1 MKLIEMVI
9 RYENGN
15 MVYIEKGTDTREV
28 ELEGIVGIAVFD
40 KNINADVLKW
50 ITDKLFMLKLKITFK
65 GETEA

>member
-15 MVYIEKGTDTREV
+15 MVYIEKGTDTRDV
-28 ELEGIVGIAVFD
+28 ELDGIVGIAVYD

-50 ITDKLFMLKLKITFK
+50 ITDKTIYVEIKDNI
-65 GETEA
+65 

>member
-28 ELEGIVGIAVFD
+28 ELDGIVGIAVFD

-50 ITDKLFMLKLKITFK
+50 ITDKTIDVEIKDNV
-65 GETEA
+65 

>member
-28 ELEGIVGIAVFD
+28 ELDGIVGIAVFD

-50 ITDKLFMLKLKITFK
+50 ITDKTIDVEIKDNI
-65 GETEA
+65 

>member
-15 MVYIEKGTDTREV
+15 MVYIEKGTDAREV
-28 ELEGIVGIAVFD
+28 ELAGIVGIAVFD

-50 ITDKLFMLKLKITFK
+50 ITDKTIYVEIKDNV
-65 GETEA
+65 

>member
-15 MVYIEKGTDTREV
+15 MVYIEKGTDAIEV
-28 ELEGIVGIAVFD
+28 ELDGIVGIAVFD

-50 ITDKLFMLKLKITFK
+50 ITDKTIYVEIKDNI
-65 GETEA
+65 

>member
-15 MVYIEKGTDTREV
+15 MVYIEKGTDVREV
-28 ELEGIVGIAVFD
+28 ELDGIVGIAVFD

-50 ITDKLFMLKLKITFK
+50 ITDKTIDVEIKDNI
-65 GETEA
+65 

>member
-28 ELEGIVGIAVFD
+28 ELDGIVGIAVFD
-40 KNINADVLKW
+40 ENINADVLKW
-50 ITDKLFMLKLKITFK
+50 ITDKTIDVEIKDNI
-65 GETEA
+65 

>member
-28 ELEGIVGIAVFD
+28 ELDGIVGIAVFD
-40 KNINADVLKW
+40 KDINADVLKW
-50 ITDKLFMLKLKITFK
+50 ITDKTIDVEIKDNI
-65 GETEA
+65 

>member
-28 ELEGIVGIAVFD
+28 ELDGIVGIAVFD

-50 ITDKLFMLKLKITFK
+50 ITDKTIYVEIKDNI
-65 GETEA
+65 

>member
-1 MKLIEMVI
+1 MKLVEMVI

-28 ELEGIVGIAVFD
+28 ELDGIVGIAVFD

-50 ITDKLFMLKLKITFK
+50 ITDKTIDVEIKDNI
-65 GETEA
+65 

>member
-15 MVYIEKGTDTREV
+15 MVYIEKGTDAIEV
-28 ELEGIVGIAVFD
+28 ELDGIVGIAVFD

-50 ITDKLFMLKLKITFK
+50 ITDKTIDVEIKDNI
-65 GETEA
+65 

>member
-15 MVYIEKGTDTREV
+15 MVYIEKGTDAREV
-28 ELEGIVGIAVFD
+28 ELDAIVGIAVFD

-50 ITDKLFMLKLKITFK
+50 ITDKTIDVEIKDNI
-65 GETEA
+65 

>member
-1 MKLIEMVI
+1 MKLVEMVI

-28 ELEGIVGIAVFD
+28 ELDGIVGIAVFD

-50 ITDKLFMLKLKITFK
+50 ITDKTIYVEIKDNV
-65 GETEA
+65 

>member
-28 ELEGIVGIAVFD
+28 ELDGIVGIAVFD

-50 ITDKLFMLKLKITFK
+50 ITDKTIYVEIKDNV
-65 GETEA
+65 

>member
-15 MVYIEKGTDTREV
+15 MVYIEKGTDAIEV
-28 ELEGIVGIAVFD
+28 ELDGIVGIAVFD

-50 ITDKLFMLKLKITFK
+50 ITDKTIYVEIKDNV
-65 GETEA
+65 

>member
-15 MVYIEKGTDTREV
+15 MVYIEKGTDAREV
-28 ELEGIVGIAVFD
+28 ELDGIAGIAVFD

-50 ITDKLFMLKLKITFK
+50 ITDKTIDVEIKDNI
-65 GETEA
+65 

>member
-15 MVYIEKGTDTREV
+15 MVYIEKGTDSREV
-28 ELEGIVGIAVFD
+28 ELDGIVGIAVFD

-50 ITDKLFMLKLKITFK
+50 ITDKTIDVEIKDNI
-65 GETEA
+65 

>member
-1 MKLIEMVI
+1 MKLVEMVI

-50 ITDKLFMLKLKITFK
+50 ITDKTIDVEIKDNI
-65 GETEA
+65 

>member
-15 MVYIEKGTDTREV
+15 MVYIEKGTDAREV
-28 ELEGIVGIAVFD
+28 ELGGIVGIAVFD

-50 ITDKLFMLKLKITFK
+50 ITDKTIDVEIKDNI
-65 GETEA
+65 

>member
-15 MVYIEKGTDTREV
+15 MVYIEKGTDAREV
-28 ELEGIVGIAVFD
+28 ELDGSVGSAVFD

-50 ITDKLFMLKLKITFK
+50 ITDKTIDVEIKDNI
-65 GETEA
+65 

>member
-15 MVYIEKGTDTREV
+15 MVYIEKRTDAREV
-28 ELEGIVGIAVFD
+28 ELDGIVGIAVFD

-50 ITDKLFMLKLKITFK
+50 ITDKTIDVEIKDNI
-65 GETEA
+65 